1 MMRKD
6 VVVVTGGA
14 SGLGKD
20 IAAHFLISGC
30 AVVIMDFNQDFLDAA
45 REEMGRS
52 GTVLAIQADVSDA
65 AQVKTAFARAIA
77 NFGRIDVLINCAGGS
92 FGVSQEIEHIAEE
105 DWDKVFDIN
114 CKGTFLCAREVIP
127 GMKERRYGRIIN
139 FSSMAG
145 RSRSLFG
152 SVAYSAAKA
161 AILGFTR
168 QGSKELGPF
177 NITMNAV
184 APGFILSGNRLREF
198 WGTRKTEEERKAFLA
213 SVPVGR
219 PGENHEIVKAV
230 DFLASKDASYVTGAA
245 LDVNGG
251 VWVG

>member
-1 MMRKD
+1 MKLKE

-14 SGLGKD
+14 SGLGRD
-20 IAAHFLISGC
+20 IAAHFLTSECSVAI
-30 AVVIMDFNQDFLDAA
+30 IDFNQGFLDVAH
-45 REEMGRS
+45 EEMRQAGAL
-52 GTVLAIQADVSDA
+52 LAIQADVSDA
-65 AQVKTAFARAIA
+65 AQVKTSFARVIA
-77 NFGRIDVLINCAGGS
+77 EFGRIDILVNCAGGS

-105 DWDKVFDIN
+105 DWDKVFAIN

-184 APGFILSGNRLREF
+184 APGFILSGNRLRDF
-198 WGTRKTEEERKAFLA
+198 WATRKTEEERKAFLA

-245 LDVNGG
+245 IDVNGG